1 MVPRQRCPRRV
12 DDLTS
17 RRCPQLVR
25 ADGAYAEAILFD
37 YEPDWI
43 PAGLELIERPDL
55 LAWRRP
61 GWPASHSSVAYARWD
76 DSTVERGI
84 DEALAF
90 FGEQP
95 FKWDVGPSSSPTDL
109 GERLVRRGLELVEAP
124 RMMTATLP
132 LSGDWPT
139 PAELRIE
146 HVSDESAAR
155 LSLEL
160 AHHEGH
166 ELELMLSDRLA
177 YLGSA
182 GLRGGFLIA
191 FIGDI
196 PVGNAG
202 YRYSADGA
210 CVYLTGAETVPEHRG
225 RGVYQALVAFRAA
238 AALARGCRLASI
250 LANDETS
257 APILA
262 RRSFVDH
269 GPLPRYASP
278 ARYA

>member
-1 MVPRQRCPRRV
+1 MRE
-12 DDLTS
+12 DAT
-17 RRCPQLVR
+17 
-25 ADGAYAEAILFD
+25 YAEAMLFD
-37 YEPDWI
+37 HEPDWI
-43 PAGLELIERPDL
+43 PAGLELIERQDL

-61 GWPASHSSVAYARWD
+61 GWPASHSCVAYARWN

-90 FGEQP
+90 FGPQA
-95 FKWDVGPSSSPTDL
+95 FNWDVGPSSSPTDL

-132 LSGDWPT
+132 LSGAWPV
-139 PAELRIE
+139 PAGLRIE
-146 HVSDESAAR
+146 HVSDESTAR

-160 AHHEGH
+160 AHHDGD
-166 ELELMLSDRLA
+166 ELEMMLSDRLA
-177 YLGSA
+177 YLASA
-182 GLRGGFLIA
+182 GRRGGFLIA
-191 FIGDI
+191 FIGDV

-225 RGVYQALVAFRAA
+225 RGVYKALVAFRAA
-238 AALARGCRLASI
+238 AAQAHGCRLASI
-250 LANDETS
+250 LASGETS

-262 RRSFVDH
+262 RRCFVDH
-269 GPLPRYASP
+269 GPLPRYVSP